1 MENKI
6 TKQFYILVASI
17 EHYSRN
23 LKNQTA
29 KQMDHSRKHHNPNP
43 KKAYKSNNPQQQQQL
58 RLFALFGL
66 LRLSNKL
73 YCSSFIKLHYSL

>member
-66 LRLSNKL
+66 LRLSKNYIAAVL
-73 YCSSFIKLHYSL
+73 